1 MIIKLLDAATLQVKE
16 TFENVIDPLIYEQ
29 HNSDYRFSFETT
41 PKNSG
46 FLLTPNKYD
55 IFEVDGD
62 HFRLARLTKE
72 RNSSLTVSVDCEHLS
87 YGLNDVNN
95 YIEEIENTPSR
106 ILQDL
111 LDQAGTQFTIG
122 SVDFSGEMLFKPG
135 DGEPIRS
142 CIIDLA
148 NRLGG
153 DLLWYKNTVSILGR
167 RGVTNGPVFKI
178 GENIKSIR
186 VTTEN
191 QKGFLETSLDI
202 DVLDLGHLPGFEA
215 LRIVNLADTIN
226 VIDTDLGVNSFLRVL
241 AHEYDPFQK
250 VNTSVQIGHV
260 VRNFTDYIID
270 LEDEVANI
278 ELEPARREPIF
289 MTGAGHMVANATI
302 TTPFDGFWLEFGTVE
317 LAGLMT
323 FEFKYVEGYDEVL
336 SVTTGIR
343 GGSGLSQNITVVARE
358 VVENGKITGIQV
370 MGNWEA
376 DDIPDV
382 KVSVQAVCRIF
393 EVISSG

>member
-1 MIIKLLDAATLQVKE
+1 MTIKLLDAATLQVKE
-16 TFENVIDPLIYEQ
+16 TFENVIDPVIYEQ

-62 HFRLARLTKE
+62 HFQLARLTKE
-72 RNSSLTVSVDCEHLS
+72 RNSGLSVKIESEHIS
-87 YGLNDVNN
+87 YDLNDFNN
-95 YIEEIENTPSR
+95 YIEEIEDSPGR

-122 SVDFSGEMLFKPG
+122 SVDFAGEMLFKPG
-135 DGEPIRS
+135 DGDPIRS

-153 DLLWYKNTVSILGR
+153 DLLWHKNTVSILSR
-167 RGVTNGPVFKI
+167 RGVSNGPVFKI
-178 GENIKSIR
+178 GENLKNIT

-191 QKGFLETSLDI
+191 QQGSLVSSLDI
-202 DVLDLGHLPGFEA
+202 DVLDLAHLPGFEA
-215 LRIVNLADTIN
+215 LKKVNLGDTVN
-226 VIDTDLGVNSFLRVL
+226 VIDTDLGVNTYLRVL

-250 VNTSVQIGHV
+250 VNASVQIGHV
-260 VRNFTDYIID
+260 VRNFTDYILD
-270 LEDEVANI
+270 FKDEVANI
-278 ELEPARREPIF
+278 ELEPVRRDPML
-289 MTGAGHMVANATI
+289 MTGSGRMEANASI

-317 LAGLMT
+317 LSGLMT
-323 FEFKYVEGYDEVL
+323 FDFKYAEGYDEVL
-336 SVTTGIR
+336 SLVTGIR
-343 GGSGLSQNITVVARE
+343 GDAGLSQNITVVARD
-358 VVENGKITGIQV
+358 VVKGGKITGIEV

-393 EVISSG
+393 EVIAGG